1 MIYGKT
7 FFILF
12 VKNIFFRL
20 LSNRELIQQENE
32 SNSID
37 WTNISE
43 ILVNKKKFSFYFD
56 ELGLLDEQ
64 SIYRKMLSTCLA
76 RIVFTGY

>member
-43 ILVNKKKFSFYFD
+43 ILVNKKKFSFHFD

-64 SIYRKMLSTCLA
+64 SIYGKMLSTCLA